1 MNNAPIVGAL
11 SLALSLGL
19 ALGPTGVSAGGL
31 HDGRVDIRPGGSV
44 APPHSARHTI
54 AGRPIQSNRFGPNRF
69 GRHQFDRRHFS
80 HRHFTG
86 LGFSTLAYVATPGYY
101 ETPDYGVYDM
111 PDPYAASVAYG
122 QPAMT
127 AAIAPAPP
135 PAPSVVE
142 YSTGRYELRGDGM
155 SVPYTWVWVPNAP
168 PPPPSAPPAIA
179 QAQPSASAADD
190 ARPAKQRQLYRWTD
204 DQNVIYW
211 TDNPESVPDQY
222 RARLK
227 EVPLH

>member
-1 MNNAPIVGAL
+1 MNNASIASAL
-11 SLALSLGL
+11 SLILSLGL

-31 HDGRVDIRPGGSV
+31 HGGRVNAHPGVSF
-44 APPHSARHTI
+44 APPHPGRHTFT
-54 AGRPIQSNRFGPNRF
+54 GRPIQSNRF

-80 HRHFTG
+80 HRHFTAI
-86 LGFSTLAYVATPGYY
+86 GFSTLAYVATPGFYG
-101 ETPDYGVYDM
+101 TPDYGVYDM
-111 PDPYAASVAYG
+111 PDPYAAPVAYG

-127 AAIAPAPP
+127 AAVAPAPP

-168 PPPPSAPPAIA
+168 PPPPSAPPATA
-179 QAQPSASAADD
+179 QAQPSARAADD

-204 DQNVIYW
+204 DQNVVYW
-211 TDNPESVPDQY
+211 TDNPESVPDEY

-227 EVPLH
+227 KVPLH

>member
-19 ALGPTGVSAGGL
+19 ALGPTGVSAAGL
-31 HDGRVDIRPGGSV
+31 HGGHVDMGSGGSF

-54 AGRPIQSNRFGPNRF
+54 AGRPIQSNRFGPNRL
-69 GRHQFDRRHFS
+69 GHHQFDRRHSS

-101 ETPDYGVYDM
+101 ETPDYGAYDM
-111 PDPYAASVAYG
+111 PDPYPAPVAYG

-127 AAIAPAPP
+127 AAIGPPPP

-155 SVPYTWVWVPNAP
+155 SIPYTWVWVPNAP
-168 PPPPSAPPAIA
+168 PPPPSAPPATA
-179 QAQPSASAADD
+179 QAQPSARAADD

-211 TDNPESVPDQY
+211 TDNPESVPDEY

-227 EVPLH
+227 KVPLH